1 MLKHIQLNS
10 KINLKHETYS
20 TKTILNIMWKRG
32 ERAFEKQQGKESNEE
47 SYQNTVRITKIGKR
61 GNSHRRVTKLCKF
74 LLKYFV

>member
-1 MLKHIQLNS
+1 
-10 KINLKHETYS
+10 
-20 TKTILNIMWKRG
+20 MWKRG

-74 LLKYFV
+74 LFKYFV